1 MAKRTSS
8 FRSNGIRN
16 LKSSGSSVAKFTV
29 GAASKTTV
37 GVFRYM
43 ATDHLG
49 MADSL
54 SRMPKM
60 GAWESLKYAL
70 WMFLIRVAAIAI
82 TALIFFVVIVF
93 VASLP

>member
-16 LKSSGSSVAKFTV
+16 LKSSGNSVAKFTV
-29 GAASKTTV
+29 GAASKATV

-54 SRMPKM
+54 R
-60 GAWESLKYAL
+60 
-70 WMFLIRVAAIAI
+70 
-82 TALIFFVVIVF
+82 
-93 VASLP
+93 

>member
-8 FRSNGIRN
+8 FRSLGIRN
-16 LKSSGSSVAKFTV
+16 LKSSGSSALKFT
-29 GAASKTTV
+29 GRAASKATV

-60 GAWESLKYAL
+60 GAFDSLKYVL
-70 WMFLIRVAAIAI
+70 MQFFIRMAAIAI
-82 TALIFFVVIVF
+82 TAIIFFVVILF
-93 VASLP
+93 LASIS